1 MHFVYWSEYGTR
13 YSSRRKPPKPWNAA
27 RLSITQDL
35 SWLTDKDKN
44 IELRYVLENKSD
56 EDFFIQ
62 SGDEVE
68 YEVGLKRQNAYSTMP
83 RDSITINFPLSV
95 PAHTRKLIRVELQK
109 AFKDMKPPE
118 NGSVVNQSNSVLK
131 RFLEDYPNIQAIQLR
146 DASQRII
153 LNLPVELSVL
163 DDKRRK
169 AGCPTFARFWLTWGS
184 PFRLRGRSPG

>member
-1 MHFVYWSEYGTR
+1 MSTWKNILLKAAGFGAGFALALCLLVGVWNW
-13 YSSRRKPPKPWNAA
+13 YSSRPKPPKPWNAA

-118 NGSVVNQSNSVLK
+118 NGSGEQNANFSNSVLK

-153 LNLPVELSVL
+153 LNLPVELS
-163 DDKRRK
+163 R
-169 AGCPTFARFWLTWGS
+169 AE
-184 PFRLRGRSPG
+184 